1 MRIVIDLQGA
11 QSPTSW
17 NRGIGRYATSL
28 VSAMIR
34 NGKQHEFHIV
44 LNGAFPESIERLCDT
59 FDGLLPKNNIRV
71 WNSPLPLAQIDAGN
85 NWRFQ
90 ASLILLQNFIT
101 SLNPDIVLVSSLF
114 EGFYDNSVTWIK
126 NPSFVD
132 YPTAVIL
139 YDLIPF
145 VNRKPYL
152 ENPAFASWYLDKI
165 EQLRS
170 ANLLL
175 AISESSRLE
184 GIEYLGLSPEGCINI
199 SSAPDEN
206 FKKIQI
212 SSDSE
217 KLLRKKYGLKRSF
230 VLYTGGIDHRKNI
243 EGLIRSFGRLQKE
256 LRKIHQLA
264 IVCSI
269 QPESKEGLLQLAKE
283 VGLADDEIV
292 LTGYI
297 PEDDL
302 VALYNVCA
310 IFVFPSFYEGF
321 GLPILEAM
329 RCGAPVIGSN
339 TSSIPEVIGLDAALF
354 DPYSDEAICK
364 ALERALTDEDFR
376 RLLIAHGEVQVR
388 NFSWDLSA
396 QKAISALEGA
406 ARERKSDKSKNAGKT
421 PRKKLAFISPL
432 PPEKSGISDYSALLL
447 PELAQHY
454 DIEVILAQDDV
465 SDTWVRSHCPLRS
478 VDWFKANFTQF
489 DRVVYQFGNSY
500 FHQHMFELLQEFPGV
515 VVLHDFYLSDVLHHM
530 EATRYLPDCFTEQ
543 LLHSHQFSGLYD
555 ISKGHEISD
564 VISEYP
570 CSRDVI
576 ENSIG
581 TIVHSQSSALLAQNW
596 YAHAVESFSV
606 IPLLR
611 APPANDTRNEARK
624 ELGFSERD
632 FIVCTFGMLAPS
644 KLNHRLLVAWINSKL
659 TRECGAHLIFVGE
672 NHPSEYGNSLLSSIN
687 HHNDKHSIQITNWVD
702 KERYQLY
709 LAAADLGVQLR
720 THSRGETSAAVLDCM
735 SHGLATIVNANGTM
749 ADLANDTVLKMPDH
763 FRDTTLTHALELLWQ
778 STEIR
783 QKIGNKARNCIAEIH
798 APKKCAIMYRDSI
811 EEFYDKYRPE
821 TRQLID
827 SIKDL
832 NLRPAHEFELIDLA
846 KAIDSNLRSAKL

>member
-17 NRGIGRYATSL
+17 NRGIGRYTTSL

-145 VNRKPYL
+145 LHRKPYL
-152 ENPAFASWYLDKI
+152 ENPAFESWYLDKI
-165 EQLRS
+165 EHLRS

-184 GIEYLGLSPEGCINI
+184 GIEHLGFSPKGCINI

-339 TSSIPEVIGLDAALF
+339 TSSIPEVIGLDTALF

-364 ALERALTDEDFR
+364 ALERALTDGNFR
-376 RLLIAHGEVQVR
+376 RQLIAHSEVQVR

-406 ARERKSDKSKNAGKT
+406 ARECKSDKSKNAGKT
-421 PRKKLAFISPL
+421 TRPKLAFISPL

-454 DIEVILAQDDV
+454 DIEVILSQDNV
-465 SDTWVRSHCPLRS
+465 SDTWIKLHCPLRS
-478 VDWFKANFTQF
+478 VGWFKENATQF

-515 VVLHDFYLSDVLHHM
+515 VVLHDFFLSGVLHHM

-543 LLHSHQFSGLYD
+543 LLYSHQFSGLYD

-581 TIVHSQSSALLAQNW
+581 TIFHSQSSALLAQYW
-596 YAHAVESFSV
+596 YAHEVDSFSV

-611 APPANDTRNEARK
+611 APPANDTRIEARK
-624 ELGFSERD
+624 ELGFSEKD

-644 KLNHRLLVAWINSKL
+644 KLNHRLLAAWINSKL

-672 NHPSEYGNSLLSSIN
+672 NHPSEYGNSLLDSIN
-687 HHNDKHSIQITNWVD
+687 QHTDKYSIQITNWVD

-778 STEIR
+778 SPEIR
-783 QKIGNKARNCIAEIH
+783 QKIGNKARNCIAENH
-798 APKKCAIMYRDSI
+798 APKKCAAMYRDSI

-821 TRQLID
+821 TRRLID
-827 SIKDL
+827 LIIAL
-832 NLRPAHEFELIDLA
+832 NPRPAHEFDLIDLA